1 MFANRTIIVRLA
13 GAEAL
18 GLYQMVFP
26 AYRLIAVIVTIG
38 MPTVLTTLVADYLAR
53 GAVEKAEQVRRIAAT
68 VILILATVA
77 SIMLWSLREWL
88 ASRFFADSRVAP
100 ALIFMPFALIFSCE
114 AAVCRPITMVAA
126 I

>member
-77 SIMLWSLREWL
+77 SIMLWSLRE
-88 ASRFFADSRVAP
+88 
-100 ALIFMPFALIFSCE
+100 
-114 AAVCRPITMVAA
+114 
-126 I
+126 